1 MQLRTLR
8 RHGQRGASMIEVLVS
23 IVIVT
28 LGVISMAGLITTA
41 TRLSKAS
48 EMRAIASLMAAD
60 IADRMRA
67 NVCGVTGM
75 YVYQPVPAAAGTTH
89 CNGVPAANSYQL
101 TTAFSVLNAAPP
113 DAATNCS
120 GHTVSCTPA
129 QMAAFDLAQ
138 WRQALYFGLPNGMG
152 YISYDAGAVGA
163 GGAVDVWVTWLDPT
177 ALSTDEFA
185 DLDNGNAKLCPPGF
199 RGVNPQPRCMYFRVA
214 L

>member
-1 MQLRTLR
+1 MQLKTI
-8 RHGQRGASMIEVLVS
+8 QRSNELGASMVEVLVS

-28 LGVISMAGLITTA
+28 LGIISMAGLITTA
-41 TRLSKAS
+41 TRLSKVS
-48 EMRAIASLMAAD
+48 EMRAIASLLASD

-67 NVCGVTGM
+67 NVCGVTGE
-75 YVYQPVPAAAGTTH
+75 YTYKPVATEAGTVH
-89 CNGVPAANSYQL
+89 CKGIAVANSYQL
-101 TTAFSVLNAAPP
+101 TTAFSVLSSPPP
-113 DAATNCS
+113 DAATNCA
-120 GHTVSCTPA
+120 GHTAACTPA

-185 DLDNGNAKLCPPGF
+185 DLDNSNAKLCPPGF
-199 RGVNPQPRCMYFRVA
+199 RGVDPQPRCMYFRVA